1 MRRWRNAWF
10 QGRRACMEIVLGR
23 HGRPVL
29 DQSKWIAPRGLSQW
43 IAAFND
49 GGILRGQI
57 PQATSLAAA
66 RCKVIVSSPLR
77 RSYHSAQLIAS
88 SQLLVTEDLISEA
101 GMPHTNWLF
110 PALPITVWLAI
121 FRVAWYCGYSRNAES
136 MSDASMRAAVA
147 ADRLVELA
155 RQHDSVFVVGHGI
168 MTTLIANRLVKMGWS
183 GSRRPANRYWGH
195 CVYRSPT

>member
-1 MRRWRNAWF
+1 
-10 QGRRACMEIVLGR
+10 MEIVLGR
-23 HGRPVL
+23 HGRSVL
-29 DQSKWIAPRGLSQW
+29 DQSKWIAPRKLAQW

-57 PQATSLAAA
+57 PQSTSLAAA

-77 RSYHSAQLIAS
+77 RSYQSAQLIAS

-101 GMPHTNWLF
+101 GMPHPDWLF

-147 ADRLVELA
+147 ADRLVDLA

-168 MTTLIANRLVKMGWS
+168 MTTLIANRLVQLGWS

-195 CVYRSPT
+195 CIYRSPT